1 MNTSEATPKIRKGQ
15 KYLLDG
21 RTYEVE
27 SVRKNKN
34 SAPIRFKLGFIPTAQ
49 FKVVTLI
56 TFDYDRKADAIGKND
71 GQGFVI
77 MPDGTRK
84 YYLYRKIY
92 DAFIE
97 EMIEKGEMVLV

>member
-1 MNTSEATPKIRKGQ
+1 MNGSTVTPKIKKGQ

-34 SAPIRFKLGFIPTAQ
+34 PIPIPFKLGHIVTAD

-56 TFDYDRKADAIGKND
+56 TFDYDRMVDPTGKND
-71 GQGFVI
+71 GEGFIVL
-77 MPDGTRK
+77 PDGKRK
-84 YYLYRKIY
+84 YFLYRRIY

-97 EMIEKGEMVLV
+97 EMLEKGEMVLV